1 MTEIK
6 PKFMEICAKVV
17 RSGDAAPCYVQEREG
32 GTCPAGAVPGAAPV
46 PSHGFWAWDGHI

>member
-1 MTEIK
+1 MTETK

-17 RSGDAAPCYVQEREG
+17 RSGDAAPCYMQEWEG

-46 PSHGFWAWDGHI
+46 PSHGFWDWDGHI